1 MKFASRITQT
11 SKKNYGMYDKA
22 KQLGGDTA
30 DVIHLELGKPIAD
43 TPQPIKQAT
52 IDALLRGEVHYTDLQ
67 GVPAL
72 REALA
77 HKLRTRNGL
86 DVDADA
92 VLVTNGLTHASFAAF
107 FALLD
112 AGDEVILLAP
122 YYPQHIG
129 KIEMAGGVPVIVD
142 LDQDNDFAF
151 DIAAIE
157 AAITPRTRMIV
168 LVNPSNPTGR
178 VHTRNELQSLADLA
192 IRHDLVILADEVYED
207 NVYGEA
213 AHISIGALPGMASRT
228 ISMFAFTKG
237 YAMDGWRIGYLCAPK
252 EAIAA
257 LMKISAS
264 DVTHV
269 NTFIQYGALTAITGP
284 RAMVDDMVAA
294 DRLKRDLVVAALNAM
309 PGVRCTIPHG
319 TLYAFP
325 DIRATG
331 LDSQTLADR
340 ILREARVVVE
350 SGSFYGR
357 AGEGF
362 LRICFTANTEAVL
375 RTAMDRLHTFFS
387 ALQR

>member
-1 MKFASRITQT
+1 MKFATRITQT

-22 KQLGGDTA
+22 TKRFGNDLDL
-30 DVIHLELGKPIAD
+30 IHLELGKPIAD

-86 DVDADA
+86 EVEADS

-129 KIEMAGGVPVIVD
+129 KIEMAGGIPVIVD
-142 LDQDNDFAF
+142 LDKDRDFAF
-151 DIAAIE
+151 DIPAIE
-157 AAITPRTRMIV
+157 AAITPRTRVIV

-178 VHTRNELQSLADLA
+178 VHTRDELQALADVA

-207 NVYGEA
+207 NIYGEVP
-213 AHISIGALPGMASRT
+213 HVSIGALPGMAERT
-228 ISMFAFTKG
+228 ISTFAFTKG

-252 EAIAA
+252 EAIGA
-257 LMKISAS
+257 LMKITAS

-269 NTFIQYGALTAITGP
+269 NTFIQHGALAAITGP
-284 RAMVDDMVAA
+284 KALVEDMVAA
-294 DRLKRDLVVAALNAM
+294 DRIKRDLVVKALNAM
-309 PGVRCTIPHG
+309 PGVRCAVPHG
-319 TLYAFP
+319 TMYAFP

-340 ILREARVVVE
+340 LLDEAHVVVE
-350 SGSFYGR
+350 AGSFYGP

-362 LRICFTANTEAVL
+362 LRICFTASTEAVL
-375 RTAMDRLHTFFS
+375 HTAMERLHAFFTQ
-387 ALQR
+387 LMR